1 VGEDGGLDTVGER
14 LALAMTTLA
23 ITGATADDHAVRRGA
38 YELMHIFDLTIVIP
52 SVVLAVITGLVVSLG
67 TPWGLVRYWWVL
79 LKFVISLVIPVIATI
94 QSGWIEELQTR
105 TADPAADPGGTGLV
119 LVLCMLLY
127 AALLWTAVILSV
139 VKPGR
144 KTRWARA
151 APHIARAGERVRAR
165 G

>member
-1 VGEDGGLDTVGER
+1 
-14 LALAMTTLA
+14 
-23 ITGATADDHAVRRGA
+23 
-38 YELMHIFDLTIVIP
+38 
-52 SVVLAVITGLVVSLG
+52 
-67 TPWGLVRYWWVL
+67 VL

-127 AALLWTAVILSV
+127 AALLWTAVILSG
-139 VKPGR
+139 VKPGK
-144 KTRWARA
+144 KTRWART
-151 APHIARAGERVRAR
+151 APHITRTGERVAAR